1 MQISPGSIK
10 KTNIVYC
17 GSWIDLQPFLV
28 QIYCHTFSLMIAFCV
43 LPGIENGEKDE
54 EKSPKSNSF
63 NSSLMAFFLQVLRNV
78 LHEEEM
84 LNNYLFALHFYS
96 IRKRL
101 VLCVVDL

>member
-1 MQISPGSIK
+1 
-10 KTNIVYC
+10 
-17 GSWIDLQPFLV
+17 
-28 QIYCHTFSLMIAFCV
+28 MIAFCV